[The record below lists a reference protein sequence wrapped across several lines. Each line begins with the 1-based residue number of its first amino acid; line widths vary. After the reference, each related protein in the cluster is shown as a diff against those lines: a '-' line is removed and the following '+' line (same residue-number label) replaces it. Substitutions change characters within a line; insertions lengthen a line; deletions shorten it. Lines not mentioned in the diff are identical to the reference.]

1 MVRVFC
7 PAKLNLFLSVGPPD
21 QIGYHPLR
29 TMFQAVSLGDELL
42 VRPANEFSIECDW
55 DGLPEEN
62 TLTKVIRMYRE
73 LYSVPKISIKLVKKI
88 PEKSGLGGGSSDA
101 AGLLRLLYFL
111 DQRGIDS
118 FAEDVALAVGADVP
132 FFLTGGR
139 ALGEGYGERLTALED
154 SAVEWY
160 VLLRPKVGINTSA
173 AFRIL
178 DGSTREFL
186 TFDES
191 RLGHNDFHLVAPRE
205 SLGLVEQLK
214 GYGARYAMMTGSGS
228 AVFGSFE
235 SETQAQAVA
244 NQFDAAE
251 LELVNVCHSLGR
263 GDSLRIEVID
273 EH

>member
-29 TMFQAVSLGDELL
+29 TIFQSISFGDELL
-42 VRPANEFSIECDW
+42 IRSANEFSIECDW
-55 DGLPEEN
+55 DELPAEN
-62 TLTKVIRMYRE
+62 TLTKVLRMYNE
-73 LYSVPKISIKLVKKI
+73 LYTVPKISIKLIKKI

-118 FAEDVALAVGADVP
+118 FAKDVALAVGADVP

-139 ALGEGYGERLTALED
+139 AFGEGYGERLTALDDRE
-154 SAVEWY
+154 VEWY
-160 VLLRPKVGINTSA
+160 VLLRPKVGMNTA
-173 AFRIL
+173 EAFRIL
-178 DGSTREFL
+178 DGSSREFL

-205 SLGLVEQLK
+205 SMELVERLK
-214 GYGARYAMMTGSGS
+214 GFGARYAMMTGSGS
-228 AVFGSFE
+228 AVFGLFE
-235 SETQAQAVA
+235 SELRAQEVA
-244 NQFDAAE
+244 EKFDPAE
-251 LELVNVCHSLGR
+251 LELVCVCHSLR
-263 GDSLRIEVID
+263 RKDSLRIEVID